1 LLPEPSFIEQQS
13 LLIPVSLA
21 VITQARFRIALP
33 LREDGVYTLMSI
45 ASSRDVL
52 DPSDDRTL
60 HIDQYSAQVLGVS
73 FL

>member
-1 LLPEPSFIEQQS
+1 
-13 LLIPVSLA
+13 